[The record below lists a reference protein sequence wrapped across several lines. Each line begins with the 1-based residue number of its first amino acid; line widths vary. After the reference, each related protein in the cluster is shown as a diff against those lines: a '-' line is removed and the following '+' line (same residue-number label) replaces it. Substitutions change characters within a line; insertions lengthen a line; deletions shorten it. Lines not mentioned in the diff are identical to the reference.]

1 VGKNLIDVQTRSCSK
16 GNLVIDVKGQVDLS
30 SSPKL
35 RSAILAALNTPQL
48 ARVAI
53 NLGEVSYM
61 DSSGIASLVEGLQ
74 HARTKKCPLVL
85 FGLQQ
90 GPREVLELARLDK
103 IFTIRATEPEAL
115 ADL

>member
-1 VGKNLIDVQTRSCSK
+1 MGKDLIDVHTRSAK
-16 GNLVIDVKGQVDLS
+16 DAVVIDVKGQVDLF

-35 RSAILAALNTPQL
+35 RTAILAAVNTPQL
-48 ARVAI
+48 TRVAI
-53 NLGEVSYM
+53 NLSEVSYM

-74 HARTKKCPLVL
+74 HARVKKLMLVL

-103 IFTIRATEPEAL
+103 IFTIRPTEVEAL
-115 ADL
+115 ADQ